1 MCHYTLFP
9 FNAPPCSSLGPFTVS
24 CLSSPSCPLL
34 FYLLCVFVCLCWM
47 GTWVCECT
55 HVWGLKQDVCGAL
68 SSSFSL
74 HPTALRQGLL
84 MNGKFIGLGWSA
96 SKLLESACL
105 YTPCPNPRME
115 IQAGVA
121 IHLGL
126 FCGHWRFKLWFS
138 CWQICLP
145 TELSP
150 LSPPPAFLLV
160 VLHYLTSSYFS
171 QDYLLP
177 SSQQKDGETFLQSGQ
192 VMDFVS
198 MLPLGFI
205 RNIPVPPS
213 LLLAPSTAIPQN
225 SWIDQSSR
233 LLKNQR

>member
-1 MCHYTLFP
+1 
-9 FNAPPCSSLGPFTVS
+9 
-24 CLSSPSCPLL
+24 
-34 FYLLCVFVCLCWM
+34 
-47 GTWVCECT
+47 
-55 HVWGLKQDVCGAL
+55 
-68 SSSFSL
+68 
-74 HPTALRQGLL
+74 

-225 SWIDQSSR
+225 S
-233 LLKNQR
+233 